1 MDPHLHGQQP
11 DAFDERERLFS
22 GQRGRGGVLRPSQAG
37 VLPQA
42 QLRGRLDERVH
53 QHAQRLHGLVPG
65 QADQDGVRHEHH
77 GSSTRARS
85 CGMIGGDGINDE
97 SNKMSPAPDTQI
109 YLTKDTGFSP
119 NAELA
124 NRMLVKAAEGFFGRM
139 KVEAFYPEH

>member
-1 MDPHLHGQQP
+1 MKVTPTAGQQP
-11 DAFDERERLFS
+11 ICAKKR
-22 GQRGRGGVLRPSQAG
+22 A
-37 VLPQA
+37 LP
-42 QLRGRLDERVH
+42 
-53 QHAQRLHGLVPG
+53 
-65 QADQDGVRHEHH
+65 
-77 GSSTRARS
+77 GSA

>member
-1 MDPHLHGQQP
+1 MDPHLRGQQP

-22 GQRGRGGVLRPSQAG
+22 GQRRRGGILRPPQAG

-42 QLRGRLDERVH
+42 QLRGRLDGRVH

-65 QADQDGVRHEHH
+65 QADQDGVRNEQH

-97 SNKMSPAPDTQI
+97 SNKTAPAPAGLLEVIFIGTFQCLLWNI
-109 YLTKDTGFSP
+109 LLWSIM
-119 NAELA
+119 
-124 NRMLVKAAEGFFGRM
+124 MLSL
-139 KVEAFYPEH
+139 

>member
-1 MDPHLHGQQP
+1 MSSQLQQKLKLSAEP
-11 DAFDERERLFS
+11 VTNTS
-22 GQRGRGGVLRPSQAG
+22 TPS
-37 VLPQA
+37 
-42 QLRGRLDERVH
+42 
-53 QHAQRLHGLVPG
+53 
-65 QADQDGVRHEHH
+65 
-77 GSSTRARS
+77 SF
-85 CGMIGGDGINDE
+85 GMIGGDGINDE